1 MTQEVSIKILH
12 WQNCVTRHNAFLQS
26 RNGDLNL
33 KYGLTNV
40 TFGGFFFFWEERI
53 ILKCIM
59 FIDDVHVKL
68 VCRTVTKRIWR
79 FSKVVHVYVF

>member
-26 RNGDLNL
+26 RNHDLNL

-40 TFGGFFFFWEERI
+40 TFGGFYF
-53 ILKCIM
+53 LG
-59 FIDDVHVKL
+59 
-68 VCRTVTKRIWR
+68 RTDNFKMYN
-79 FSKVVHVYVF
+79 VY

>member
-26 RNGDLNL
+26 RNCDLNL

-40 TFGGFFFFWEERI
+40 TFGGFYF
-53 ILKCIM
+53 LG
-59 FIDDVHVKL
+59 
-68 VCRTVTKRIWR
+68 RTDNFKNV
-79 FSKVVHVYVF
+79 